1 MSDAATG
8 TNSVT
13 EGIITCPYCGDTV
26 SQLVAIESG
35 MKLRLNREAQL
46 ESVPDEV
53 CDGCLKILN
62 KMISKGAALR
72 FEVQAKE
79 QNRLMLW
86 RNRVQL
92 VKQAKVHLSK
102 KNFSDAAVAYE
113 KYLRVLEIVY
123 ETKPGE
129 LSPDLFK
136 NQARAQEMTVITS
149 VYWDLMR
156 IYDTHATYRERQY
169 KAAQKLAEFVRFT
182 PVFPHIIRKA
192 ESQTRQAKNP
202 EAFQKFLKL
211 SNANRPRCF
220 IATAAFDGYG
230 HPTIWQ
236 LCRFRDQFLRHS
248 GWGRIA
254 IYHYYRCSPGIA
266 AFLDRNPALKPFVR
280 AALTQIA
287 KCKFVRKRLND
298 WAALVIL

>member
-1 MSDAATG
+1 MSDAG
-8 TNSVT
+8 TDSNSAT
-13 EGIITCPYCGDTV
+13 EGIITCPYCGDNV
-26 SQLVAIESG
+26 SQLLAIESG
-35 MKLRLNREAQL
+35 MKLRLSKEAQL

-72 FEVQAKE
+72 SEAQAKE

-92 VKQAKVHLSK
+92 VKQAKLHLSK
-102 KNFSDAAVAYE
+102 KNFPDAAVSYE

-156 IYDTHATYRERQY
+156 IYDTHPTYRERQY

-202 EAFQKFLKL
+202 DAFQKFLKL
-211 SNANRPRCF
+211 SNSNRPRCF
-220 IATAAFDGYG
+220 IATSAFDGYG
-230 HPTIWQ
+230 HPIVWD
-236 LCRFRDQFLRHS
+236 LCRFRDHFLRQS
-248 GWGRIA
+248 RLGRIA
-254 IYHYYRCSPGIA
+254 IFHYYQYSPAFA
-266 AFLDRNPALKPFVR
+266 AFLDRNPALKPFIR
-280 AALTQIA
+280 AALTRIA

-298 WAALVIL
+298 